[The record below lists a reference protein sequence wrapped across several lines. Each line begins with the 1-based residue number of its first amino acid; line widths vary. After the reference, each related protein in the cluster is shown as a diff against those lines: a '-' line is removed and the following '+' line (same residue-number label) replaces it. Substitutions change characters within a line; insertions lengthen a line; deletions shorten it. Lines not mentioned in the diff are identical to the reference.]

1 MTNEEAVNVLRIMA
15 SGIELK
21 GYSDHWVLNFRE
33 AYEMAFKSLENE
45 RAQGEWIKG
54 REISRTMI
62 GNNIEHID
70 YKDYTCSNCG
80 LVLDYLLYNCDGSAF
95 YKFCPNCGADMR
107 SDHQTMQ

>member
-1 MTNEEAVNVLRIMA
+1 MNNKEAIKILKEEIIGLSEDNPF
-15 SGIELK
+15 
-21 GYSDHWVLNFRE
+21 YE

-45 RAQGEWIKG
+45 RPQGEWIKG

-62 GNNIEHID
+62 GKNIEHID

-80 LVLDYLLYNCDGSAF
+80 LVLDHLLYNIDGSAF